1 MELYSRLIQ
10 FSLEGSLC
18 MLSCLSHVQL
28 FATLWTV
35 AHQAPLSMGFFKQEY
50 WNGLSCPP
58 PGDLSHPGIEP
69 TSLMSP
75 ALAGR
80 FFTVAPPGKPFRLL
94 RDSDMKLRPEMM
106 SKSKEKSVGSGGR
119 VLRLREI

>member
-35 AHQAPLSMGFFKQEY
+35 AHQAPLSMGFSKQEY

>member
-35 AHQAPLSMGFFKQEY
+35 AHQAPLSMGFSKQEY

-106 SKSKEKSVGSGGR
+106 SKSKEKSVGSGGG

>member
-1 MELYSRLIQ
+1 MQ
-10 FSLEGSLC
+10 
-18 MLSCLSHVQL
+18 LSCFSHVQL

-35 AHQAPLSMGFFKQEY
+35 AHQAPLSMGFSKQEY
-50 WNGLSCPP
+50 WNGLPCPP

-69 TSLMSP
+69 TSLLSP

-80 FFTVAPPGKPFRLL
+80 FFTVVPPGKPFRLL
-94 RDSDMKLRPEMM
+94 RDSEMKLRPEML
-106 SKSKEKSVGSGGR
+106 SKSKEKSVGSRGG